1 MGRKAEER
9 ALQRMVG
16 VVFDDDLIV
25 KLQRRCGG
33 FLGLQRARYLFLQV
47 SLQVEQINVADA
59 RIIEEGFTPRG
70 LVLFWGQRSVM
81 LRAPNR

>member
-47 SLQVEQINVADA
+47 EQINVADA